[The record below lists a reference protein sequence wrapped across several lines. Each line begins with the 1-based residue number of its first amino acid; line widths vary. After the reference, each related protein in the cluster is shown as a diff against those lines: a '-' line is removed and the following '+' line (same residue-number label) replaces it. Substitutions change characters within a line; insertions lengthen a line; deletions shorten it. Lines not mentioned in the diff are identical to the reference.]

1 MLKRTLSLIIVGIL
15 LTPALGLAQPWQTYD
30 TSNGEWRS
38 YAGDI
43 GGKKYSPLDQIDATN
58 FADLELAWEWTSVDN
73 FVSMTT
79 NDGGEWWAPLETI
92 VEVLEQKTPNLY
104 RTGHR
109 PNPSGF
115 QATPLMVDGVLY
127 FNTPLSQAV
136 AVDATTGETL
146 WVNNPKSYEEGTT
159 TMTGTWRQRG
169 VAYWTDGAGD
179 DRIFWGTG
187 NGYLVCADAQTGR
200 PCPDFG
206 PTGNGM
212 VDTMDGVPRANRG
225 ERDYLNALLWGI
237 HSPPIVVRDRVI
249 HGSHVADRRV
259 TKEAIPGWVR
269 AWDVRTGQHAWD
281 FHTVPNSADEYGA
294 DTWLNESWRY
304 SGNANVWSMLAGDN
318 ELGMVYLPTGT
329 ATNDYYGADR
339 LGDNL
344 YSETLIAVD
353 VETGQR
359 AWHFQAVHHGLWD
372 YDFPTHPNLLDVTVD
387 GRPIQAI
394 AQVSKQG
401 WIYAFDRVTGEPI
414 WPIEERPVP
423 QHTNMPGEV
432 PSPTQPFPTKP
443 APFDYQGIEIDDL
456 VDFTPELRQMAIEAV
471 AGFTLG
477 PLFTP
482 PNRPVEGETRGT
494 IMRPPPGG
502 TAGWAGAAADP
513 DTGILYIPSR
523 NQASVIGLYAPD
535 PELGATVEY
544 THGAPEAERMEMLR
558 QGIRTG
564 PQMPQGLPLLKPPY
578 SRMSALDMNTGE
590 YTWVIPTGNGDRY
603 RRHPMLRDLDL
614 PPLGGDNGTNG
625 PVLTKTLLIYCLTT
639 GSSSGGPRMVAYD
652 KDNGEELAA
661 VDLPAGAI
669 GTPMT
674 YMVDGRQYIALT
686 IGGGPRLV
694 AFALP
699 ES

>member
-590 YTWVIPTGNGDRY
+590 YTWMIPTGNGDRY

>member
-169 VAYWTDGAGD
+169 GAYWTDGAGD

>member
-92 VEVLEQKTPNLY
+92 VEVLEQRTPNLY

-115 QATPLMVDGVLY
+115 QATPLMVEGVLY

-269 AWDVRTGQHAWD
+269 AWDVRTGEHAWD

-344 YSETLIAVD
+344 YSETLVAVD

-443 APFDYQGIEIDDL
+443 APFDYQGVEIDDL

-535 PELGATVEY
+535 PEIGATVEY

-590 YTWVIPTGNGDRY
+590 YNWVIPTGNGDRY

>member
-1 MLKRTLSLIIVGIL
+1 MSARSL
-15 LTPALGLAQPWQTYD
+15 LTVLVGSLALPTVGLAQPWQTYD

-58 FADLELAWEWTSVDN
+58 FADLELVWEWTSVDN

-79 NDGGEWWAPLETI
+79 NDGGEWWAPLDTI
-92 VEVLEQKTPNLY
+92 VEALEAQTPNLY

-109 PNPSGF
+109 PNPSGL

-169 VAYWTDGAGD
+169 VAYWTDGAD
-179 DRIFWGTG
+179 DNRILWGTG

-206 PTGNGM
+206 PSGNGM
-212 VDTMDGVPRANRG
+212 VDTMEGVPRATRG

-237 HSPPIVVRDRVI
+237 HSPPIVIRDRVI
-249 HGSHVADRRV
+249 HGSHVADRRI

-269 AWDVRTGQHAWD
+269 AWDVRTGEHAWD

-329 ATNDYYGADR
+329 TTNDYYGADR

-372 YDFPTHPNLLDVTVD
+372 YDFPTHPNLIDVTVD
-387 GRPIQAI
+387 GRDIQAI
-394 AQVSKQG
+394 TQVSKQG
-401 WIYAFDRVTGEPI
+401 WVYAFDRVTGDPI

-423 QHTNMPGEV
+423 QETNMPGEV

-456 VDFTPELRQMAIEAV
+456 VDFTPDLRQMAIEAV
-471 AGFTLG
+471 EGFTLG

-513 DTGILYIPSR
+513 DTGVLYIPSR
-523 NQASVIGLYAPD
+523 NQVSVIGLYAPD
-535 PELGATVEY
+535 PEIGATMAY
-544 THGAPEAERMEMLR
+544 THGAPEAQRMEMLR

-590 YTWVIPTGNGDRY
+590 YTWVVPTGDGDRY

-625 PVLTKTLLIYCLTT
+625 PVLTRTLLIYCLTA

-652 KDNGEELAA
+652 KDTGEELSS

-674 YMVDGRQYIALT
+674 YMVEGRQYIALT
-686 IGGGPRLV
+686 LGGGPRLV

-699 ES
+699 AS